1 MDNFHNINDKKKVV
15 HFNLENNVISEENHD
30 ATISQKSINENK
42 TLDSNDKNDNKKSKK
57 KKEMEIISLNIQK
70 SSQNLNEPD
79 IFYADLFSQLIIKD
93 KGKNRFNSVSK
104 KWKDDDSYIVGN
116 EILEIEEENSKN
128 SYADQIK

>member
-1 MDNFHNINDKKKVV
+1 
-15 HFNLENNVISEENHD
+15 
-30 ATISQKSINENK
+30 
-42 TLDSNDKNDNKKSKK
+42 
-57 KKEMEIISLNIQK
+57 MEIISLNILK